1 MRLIITAP
9 SLPTTALPVH
19 RRALYGTADSE
30 HAIDGVQRVVASTY
44 DSTVLFPVPETPH
57 RRRNV
62 DGRCVCSLHRARRGS
77 ESSASTSAS
86 PPRSM
91 QRCSARKLRVRGDWA
106 YSSHIRAETARAA
119 TSAPGLG
126 LPSPLQHRR
135 GSSAEQ
141 DAVLAAR
148 VAEVINSAYLSVRS
162 PADVKK
168 RCRCNRQ
175 RATSN
180 VAPRNCANDTTR
192 NGQHALCSRKRAT
205 ETRQHAAMKPTTIA
219 RATLSVRVRVSAG
232 VRAGACA
239 YACVLV
245 CVRACM

>member
-1 MRLIITAP
+1 MGYSVSKAPTDAETVMAAVCAAFTEQGEEARARPPHPPRLP
-9 SLPTTALPVH
+9 
-19 RRALYGTADSE
+19 
-30 HAIDGVQRVVASTY
+30 
-44 DSTVLFPVPETPH
+44 
-57 RRRNV
+57 
-62 DGRCVCSLHRARRGS
+62 GRCKGAVPGN
-77 ESSASTSAS
+77 SAFG
-86 PPRSM
+86 
-91 QRCSARKLRVRGDWA
+91 GDWA

-119 TSAPGLG
+119 TSAPRLG

-175 RATSN
+175 RATSD

-192 NGQHALCSRKRAT
+192 NGQHALRSRKRAT

-219 RATLSVRVRVSAG
+219 RAT
-232 VRAGACA
+232 
-239 YACVLV
+239 
-245 CVRACM
+245 